1 MSGFQHHDVLG
12 ASVLTGAG
20 WTEASWAL
28 LDLGRFPG
36 VVPGAQSVE
45 GEVYRVHSTVLE
57 RLDVLEGAP
66 EFYRRERVVLL
77 GGQEVFMYVLQ
88 PAAVPEAAT
97 PIPSASWRQWC
108 TAKAR

>member
-12 ASVLTGAG
+12 TSALQGTGR
-20 WTEASWAL
+20 TQASWAL

-45 GEVYRVHSTVLE
+45 GEVYRVHSAVVE
-57 RLDVLEGAP
+57 QLDVLEGCP

-88 PAAVPEAAT
+88 PTAVPEGAT
-97 PIPSASWRQWC
+97 SIPSASWRQWC
-108 TAKAR
+108 AREMR